1 MGIMDFTSQA
11 IKNLFSK
18 PATSSYPQVA
28 RVYPEASRGHVEINI
43 DDCIMCGACA
53 EGCPVS
59 AISEGDGKYVI
70 NADECI
76 SCGSCADVCPV
87 GAPSEE

>member
-1 MGIMDFTSQA
+1 MAYVIS
-11 IKNLFSK
+11 
-18 PATSSYPQVA
+18 
-28 RVYPEASRGHVEINI
+28 

-59 AISEGDGKYVI
+59 AISEGAGTSVI

-87 GAPSEE
+87 GAPSDE